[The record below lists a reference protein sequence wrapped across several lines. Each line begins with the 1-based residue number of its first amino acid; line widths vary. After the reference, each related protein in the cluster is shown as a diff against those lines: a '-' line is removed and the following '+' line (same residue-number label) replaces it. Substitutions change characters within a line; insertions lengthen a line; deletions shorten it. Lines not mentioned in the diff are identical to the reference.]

1 MTQRI
6 IVTGGAG
13 FIGCNLVAA
22 LNAAGRDDILVV
34 DNLNHEGKRRNL
46 DALRFRDYMDKK
58 ELRRRLQEGGQGL
71 EACTVFHLGACSATT
86 EADEAYL
93 HDNNFVYTRELC
105 EWSLNRGARF
115 VYASSAAT
123 YGDGAQGYS
132 DDDRL
137 TPSLQPLNA
146 YGRSKQMFDVWAL
159 EHGLLDRIVG
169 LKYFNVY
176 GPHEDHKGDMR
187 SVVHK
192 AYGQIVETGSI
203 QLFKSHRPEYRDGE
217 QQRDFVY
224 VKDAVD
230 VTLFFGEN
238 RGVSGL
244 FNCGTGKARTFRD
257 LALAVFAA
265 MERVPD
271 IRFVDMPEPI
281 RAKYQYHT
289 RAEVAKLRAA
299 GHEKPFTT
307 IEEGVRDYVVNYLSQ
322 GPSTAAPTRSN

>member
-105 EWSLNRGARF
+105 EWSLKHGARF

-132 DDDRL
+132 DDDRI

-203 QLFKSHRPEYRDGE
+203 QLFRSHRSEYRDGE

-230 VTLFFGEN
+230 VALFFGEN
-238 RGVSGL
+238 RGVSGI

-265 MERVPD
+265 MERAPD

-289 RAEVAKLRAA
+289 QADVTKLRAA

-307 IEEGVRDYVVNYLSQ
+307 IEEGVRDYVVDYLSQ
-322 GPSTAAPTRSN
+322 GPSTAAPTHSG